1 MKSKFPDLDLNTC
14 PGRQNEAKGT
24 DVNMKTLY
32 VTDLDGTLLN
42 KDERINRYSRDII
55 NGLVEEGLLFTYAT
69 ARSSISAAVAAQG
82 LSTKIPIIAYN
93 GAFIIEPLSGRILLS
108 TFFTE
113 GQKEYLSGVFREYNV
128 SPLVY
133 AYVDGIEKVTWRTVT
148 ENDGIRDYL
157 SRRKG
162 DKRMNP
168 LTEERA
174 GELYKGDNFYY
185 TCIGSREELL
195 PVYEAL
201 KDKEGLNCLFHP
213 EIYRE
218 EYWCEILPKKATK
231 ANAIQELKKL
241 WNCDR
246 IVSFG
251 DGINDLPMFEIS
263 DECYAVENAVEELK
277 RAATGV
283 IESNVNDGVA
293 KWLLQNA
300 AYSCKHTPGV

>member
-1 MKSKFPDLDLNTC
+1 
-14 PGRQNEAKGT
+14 
-24 DVNMKTLY
+24 MKTLY

-42 KDERINRYSRDII
+42 TDERINEYSKDII
-55 NGLVEEGLLFTYAT
+55 NGLVEKGLLFTYAT
-69 ARSSISAAVAAQG
+69 ARSSISAAVAARG

-93 GAFIIEPLSGRILLS
+93 GAFIIEPLSGKVLLS
-108 TFFTE
+108 SFFTE
-113 GQKEYLSGVFREYNV
+113 GQKEYVSSVFREYNI

-148 ENDGIRDYL
+148 ENDGLRDYL
-157 SRRKG
+157 NRRKG

-185 TCIGSREELL
+185 TCIGSREELF

-201 KDKEGLNCLFHP
+201 KDNEELNCLFHP

-218 EYWCEILPKKATK
+218 EYWCEVLPKKATK
-231 ANAIQELKKL
+231 ANAIKELKKL

-283 IESNVNDGVA
+283 IESNINDGVA

-300 AYSCKHTPGV
+300 VLPVSGHA

>member
-1 MKSKFPDLDLNTC
+1 
-14 PGRQNEAKGT
+14 
-24 DVNMKTLY
+24 MKTLY

-42 KDERINRYSRDII
+42 THETISEYSKEVINK
-55 NGLVEEGLLFTYAT
+55 LVEGGMLFTYAT
-69 ARSSISAAVAAQG
+69 ARSSISAAVAAKG
-82 LSTKIPIIAYN
+82 LSAKVPIIVFN
-93 GAFIIEPLSGRILLS
+93 GAFIMNPANGEILLS
-108 TFFTE
+108 SFFTE
-113 GQKEYLSGVFREYNV
+113 EQKTYFKNIFRENQV

-133 AYVDGIEKVTWRTVT
+133 AYVNGIEKVTWRTVT

-157 SRRKG
+157 RRRKG

-168 LTEERA
+168 LTEERE
-174 GELYKGDNFYY
+174 GELYLGDTFYY

-201 KDKEGLNCLFHP
+201 KDKEEFNCLFHP

-231 ANAIQELKKL
+231 ANAILELKKL
-241 WNCDR
+241 WDCDR

-251 DGINDLPMFEIS
+251 DAVNDIPMFEIS

-277 RAATGV
+277 KVATGI
-283 IESNVNDGVA
+283 IESNENDGVA
-293 KWLLQNA
+293 KWLLKNA
-300 AYSCKHTPGV
+300 VVGE